1 MNQEQFIHNYIDKN
15 TDKFNSTL
23 FLRSDDAI
31 IEALKKI
38 ILSCQRDSFF
48 KIKVEKFKVVD
59 DFFEV
64 NDTLRQYQ
72 DYLKN
77 KKTSRNK
84 DMEDNRYN
92 FIDLKESALKL
103 LIVTYYMEINGEHD
117 TIDVIIAVPRVVDKF
132 YFLLNGSYYSAMFQ
146 IVDASTYNNG
156 TSKSKSHSVTLK
168 TNFQP
173 IKIFRNVNVLS
184 TTKGEEVQVTQ
195 YDCNAFN
202 KTVSAVMYIFAEYG
216 YYGAL
221 EMLGISNSIII
232 TEEDMDND
240 NYYTFKNK
248 RCELFINVP
257 KILLSNN
264 SVIQHTVN
272 MLANYIDSNATMDTV
287 FTKDYWVNKLGI
299 CFNSANSHDKG
310 LNVLM
315 SLKGIYDINIKEEIH
330 LPYEYKKDI
339 FCIIR
344 WMISEYNNLRQK
356 DNLNI
361 RIKKIR
367 CSEYIAAIYAA
378 KLSTGIYRLSDQGK
392 RAELKS
398 IRRVIATN
406 PMYLVNNLAK
416 IQLVNFR
423 NIVTDMDSMVALK
436 FTYKGVSGIGEK
448 KSAIP
453 KVYRLLDP
461 SNMGILDPDSSSPT
475 DPGISGSIVPLVKIY
490 GNGYFSDFKEPLTW
504 ESEYAKLY
512 NSYKESRG
520 LIDVLE
526 FKKKVLNE
534 NISDNELQLSKDST
548 ATIENINKTVALDSM
563 NSTNENYNGYPLEGS
578 GIISYE

>member
-1 MNQEQFIHNYIDKN
+1 MNQEEFIHSYIDKT
-15 TDKFNSTL
+15 TDKFNKTL

-48 KIKVEKFKVVD
+48 KIKVENFRVVD

-64 NDTLRQYQ
+64 NDILRKYQ

-77 KKTSRNK
+77 KKTSRSK
-84 DMEDNRYN
+84 DAEDNRYN

-103 LIVTYYMEINGEHD
+103 LIVTYYMEINGESD
-117 TIDVIIAVPRVVDKF
+117 TIDVIIAVPKVVDKF

-173 IKIFRNVNVLS
+173 IKIFRNINVLMD
-184 TTKGEEVQVTQ
+184 TKKEEVQVTQ
-195 YDCNAFN
+195 YDCNIFK
-202 KTVSAVMYIFAEYG
+202 KTVSAAMYIFAEYG

-221 EMLGISNSIII
+221 EMLGISNSIIL
-232 TEEDMDND
+232 TEEDMDNED
-240 NYYTFKNK
+240 YYTFKNK
-248 RCELFINVP
+248 RCNLFINVP
-257 KILLSNN
+257 KMLLDNN
-264 SVIQHTVN
+264 SVIQHVTN
-272 MLANYIDSNATMDTV
+272 MLANYMDSNATMDTV
-287 FTKDYWVNKLGI
+287 FTKDYWINKLGI
-299 CFNSANSHDKG
+299 CFNSSNSYDKG

-339 FCIIR
+339 FAIIR
-344 WMISEYNNLRQK
+344 WMISEYNNLRMK

-361 RIKKIR
+361 KIKKIR

-461 SNMGILDPDSSSPT
+461 SNMGVLDPDSSSPT
-475 DPGISGSIVPLVKIY
+475 DPGISGSIVPLLKVY

-512 NSYKESRG
+512 NLYKESRG
-520 LIDVLE
+520 LVDVLE
-526 FKKKVLNE
+526 FKKKVLNKD
-534 NISDNELQLSKDST
+534 ISDNELQLSKDST
-548 ATIENINKTVALDSM
+548 DTIENINATVASNM
-563 NSTNENYNGYPLEGS
+563 YNNESYNGIPLEGS
-578 GIISYE
+578 GNISYE